1 MRSNDAFLELKGID
15 ELDRNMVET
24 QKDVIYP
31 FVYLLVKL
39 VLTLPAVTVIVERSF
54 SVMKYIKNELRNR
67 MGDQWMNDCLVTYC
81 YPNINLRGGVI

>member
-54 SVMKYIKNELRNR
+54 SIMKYIKNQLRN
-67 MGDQWMNDCLVTYC
+67 
-81 YPNINLRGGVI
+81 